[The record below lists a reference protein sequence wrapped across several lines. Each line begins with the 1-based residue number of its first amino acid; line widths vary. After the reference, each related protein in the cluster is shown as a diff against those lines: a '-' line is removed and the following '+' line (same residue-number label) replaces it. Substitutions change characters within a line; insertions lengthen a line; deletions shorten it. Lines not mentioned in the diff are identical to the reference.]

1 MEGSSATAPI
11 FTDEA
16 TVDMVVD
23 DANGL
28 APVADLGAEDMTVDA
43 AEGDTG
49 EEYTDDASVLDDGA
63 PDSADAA
70 DAADAA
76 DVGTDADGAVAGG
89 APPKTSKRYF
99 NVIAVMGAP
108 MPSENARYAGSSPSV
123 AAKKAARKVWDK
135 SGKKAFTLIM
145 RKVCQQ
151 VAGRTLYKYDMKMT
165 KLADPI
171 GFFSAVVP
179 KFKTTAGKT
188 LVNESKRVKIVRS
201 SPAPVFGYVNA
212 AGEIVEGSKDESG
225 QGTLHRSPKNNTLTF
240 NIGTDPMPKKVGTLT
255 VDRTDWQAE
264 FKRQDPSESERTKYD
279 VAGAHKKSAADAATR
294 SKLRLR
300 EKTRAA
306 KAKTSAAKPKKA

>member
-1 MEGSSATAPI
+1 MTAPI
-11 FTDEA
+11 FTDDA
-16 TVDMVVD
+16 TLDVIVD

-28 APVADLGAEDMTVDA
+28 APATEPAYPGDDADADGDVVEDDVLEEVDA
-43 AEGDTG
+43 AE
-49 EEYTDDASVLDDGA
+49 EYVDGA
-63 PDSADAA
+63 EDAA
-70 DAADAA
+70 PAM
-76 DVGTDADGAVAGG
+76 GEDGEAPVAGG
-89 APPKTSKRYF
+89 APKTSKRYY

-135 SGKKAFTLIM
+135 SGKKSFTLIM

-151 VAGRTLYKYDMKMT
+151 VAGRTLYKYDMKIT

-179 KFKTTAGKT
+179 KFKTTSGVVKQ
-188 LVNESKRVKIVRS
+188 NESKRVKIVRS
-201 SPAPVFGYVNA
+201 SPAPVFGYVDES
-212 AGEIVEGSKDESG
+212 GKIVEGSRDDSG

-240 NIGTDPMPKKVGTLT
+240 NIGSKPMPKKVGTLT

-264 FKRQDPSESERTKYD
+264 FKRQDPSDSERSKHD
-279 VAGAHKKSAADAATR
+279 VAGAHKKSVAEAATR

-300 EKTRAA
+300 EKSRAA
-306 KAKTSAAKPKKA
+306 KAKAKTAATKSKKA

>member
-16 TVDMVVD
+16 TVDMVVE

-28 APVADLGAEDMTVDA
+28 APVANPGAEDMTVDA

-49 EEYTDDASVLDDGA
+49 EEYADNEAA
-63 PDSADAA
+63 DSADADA
-70 DAADAA
+70 TDATDAAEDA
-76 DVGTDADGAVAGG
+76 DVSAGAVGG
-89 APPKTSKRYF
+89 APSKTSKRYF
-99 NVIAVMGAP
+99 NVISVMGAP

-179 KFKTTAGKT
+179 KFKTTAGTT

-240 NIGTDPMPKKVGTLT
+240 NIGTGPMPKKVGTLT

-306 KAKTSAAKPKKA
+306 KAKTSTAKPKKA